1 MDTDDKS
8 RGKTETTALLDT
20 LAASFEQIAAAR
32 KQAQEAGQPI
42 PDDLRREIYTMREML
57 RENGLPEAEIDATP
71 GLEPPD

>member
-1 MDTDDKS
+1 MDIDDKS
-8 RGKTETTALLDT
+8 RAETRTTAPLDT

-32 KQAQEAGQPI
+32 RQAQEAGQPI